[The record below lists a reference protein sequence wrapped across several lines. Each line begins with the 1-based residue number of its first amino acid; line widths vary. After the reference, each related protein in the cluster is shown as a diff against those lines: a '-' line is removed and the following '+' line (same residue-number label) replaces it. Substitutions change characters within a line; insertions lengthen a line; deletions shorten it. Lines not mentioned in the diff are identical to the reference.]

1 MKGGK
6 RTGAGR
12 KPCTDKKQQIT
23 IYVLTSQIEKLG
35 KDTIRQVGE
44 QVVADSV
51 DGEEFDLDG
60 NLPED
65 VKTAIGVMTENYVD
79 IADFTSVVRFVKKDT
94 TYYYLTF

>member
-1 MKGGK
+1 ME
-6 RTGAGR
+6 TL
-12 KPCTDKKQQIT
+12 KKLQNETTYLVIDQTANRFNFCGLVEI
-23 IYVLTSQIEKLG
+23 
-35 KDTIRQVGE
+35 DE

-51 DGEEFDLDG
+51 DGEEYDLDG

-65 VKTAIGVMTENYVD
+65 VKTAIETMAENYVD

>member
-1 MKGGK
+1 ME
-6 RTGAGR
+6 TL
-12 KPCTDKKQQIT
+12 KKLQNETTYLVIDQAANRFNFCGL
-23 IYVLTSQIEKLG
+23 VEV
-35 KDTIRQVGE
+35 DE

-65 VKTAIGVMTENYVD
+65 TKRAIETMTENYVD
-79 IADFTSVVRFVKKDT
+79 IADFTSVVRFVKDDT

>member
-1 MKGGK
+1 MD
-6 RTGAGR
+6 TL
-12 KPCTDKKQQIT
+12 KKLQNKTTYLVIDQAANRFNFCGLVEI
-23 IYVLTSQIEKLG
+23 
-35 KDTIRQVGE
+35 DE

-65 VKTAIGVMTENYVD
+65 TKRAIETMTENYVD

>member
-1 MKGGK
+1 MD
-6 RTGAGR
+6 TL
-12 KPCTDKKQQIT
+12 KKLQNETTYLVIDQASNRFNFCGLAE
-23 IYVLTSQIEKLG
+23 V
-35 KDTIRQVGE
+35 DE

-51 DGEEFDLDG
+51 DGEEYELDG

-65 VKTAIGVMTENYVD
+65 VKTAIEVITENYVD

>member
-1 MKGGK
+1 MD
-6 RTGAGR
+6 TL
-12 KPCTDKKQQIT
+12 
-23 IYVLTSQIEKLG
+23 VKLQNETTYLVIDQAANRFNFCG
-35 KDTIRQVGE
+35 LVEVDE

-65 VKTAIGVMTENYVD
+65 VKTAIEVMTENYVD
-79 IADFTSVVRFVKKDT
+79 IADFTSVVRFVKDDT

>member
-1 MKGGK
+1 ME
-6 RTGAGR
+6 TL
-12 KPCTDKKQQIT
+12 KKLQNETTYLVIDQASNRFNFCGL
-23 IYVLTSQIEKLG
+23 VEV
-35 KDTIRQVGE
+35 DE

-65 VKTAIGVMTENYVD
+65 VKTAIEVMAENYVE
-79 IADFTSVVRFVKKDT
+79 IADFMSVVRFVKNDT

>member
-1 MKGGK
+1 MD
-6 RTGAGR
+6 TL
-12 KPCTDKKQQIT
+12 KK
-23 IYVLTSQIEKLG
+23 SQNETTYLVIDQAANRFNFCGLVEI
-35 KDTIRQVGE
+35 DE

-65 VKTAIGVMTENYVD
+65 TKRAIETMTENYVD

>member
-1 MKGGK
+1 MD
-6 RTGAGR
+6 AL
-12 KPCTDKKQQIT
+12 KKLQNETTYLVIDQAANRFNFCGL
-23 IYVLTSQIEKLG
+23 VEV
-35 KDTIRQVGE
+35 DE

-65 VKTAIGVMTENYVD
+65 TKRAIETMTENYVD

>member
-1 MKGGK
+1 MD
-6 RTGAGR
+6 TL
-12 KPCTDKKQQIT
+12 KKLQNETTYIVIDQAANRFNFCGLVEI
-23 IYVLTSQIEKLG
+23 
-35 KDTIRQVGE
+35 DE

-65 VKTAIGVMTENYVD
+65 TKRAIETMTENYVD
-79 IADFTSVVRFVKKDT
+79 IADFTSVVRFVKDDT

>member
-1 MKGGK
+1 ME
-6 RTGAGR
+6 TL
-12 KPCTDKKQQIT
+12 KKLQNETTYLVIDQAANRFNFCGLAEVNEQI
-23 IYVLTSQIEKLG
+23 
-35 KDTIRQVGE
+35 
-44 QVVADSV
+44 VADSV

-65 VKTAIGVMTENYVD
+65 VKTAIEVMTENYVD

>member
-1 MKGGK
+1 MD
-6 RTGAGR
+6 T
-12 KPCTDKKQQIT
+12 
-23 IYVLTSQIEKLG
+23 LEKLQNETTYLVIDQAANRFNFCG
-35 KDTIRQVGE
+35 LVEVDE

-65 VKTAIGVMTENYVD
+65 TKRAIETMTENYVD

>member
-1 MKGGK
+1 MD
-6 RTGAGR
+6 TL
-12 KPCTDKKQQIT
+12 KKLQNETTYIVIDQAANRFNFCGLVEI
-23 IYVLTSQIEKLG
+23 
-35 KDTIRQVGE
+35 DE

-65 VKTAIGVMTENYVD
+65 TKRAIETMTENYVD

>member
-1 MKGGK
+1 ME
-6 RTGAGR
+6 TL
-12 KPCTDKKQQIT
+12 KKLQNETTYLVIDQAANRFNFCGLVEI
-23 IYVLTSQIEKLG
+23 
-35 KDTIRQVGE
+35 DE

-51 DGEEFDLDG
+51 DGEEYDLDG

-65 VKTAIGVMTENYVD
+65 VKTAIEVMTENYVE

>member
-1 MKGGK
+1 MD
-6 RTGAGR
+6 T
-12 KPCTDKKQQIT
+12 
-23 IYVLTSQIEKLG
+23 LEKLQNETTYLVIDQAANRFNFCG
-35 KDTIRQVGE
+35 LVEIDE

-65 VKTAIGVMTENYVD
+65 VKTAIEVMTENYVD

>member
-1 MKGGK
+1 MD
-6 RTGAGR
+6 AL
-12 KPCTDKKQQIT
+12 KKLQNETTYLVIDQAANRFNFCGLVEI
-23 IYVLTSQIEKLG
+23 
-35 KDTIRQVGE
+35 DE

-65 VKTAIGVMTENYVD
+65 TKRAIETMTENYVD